1 MENIF
6 TNKKIRIKILEYM
19 YPICINCKTVKTQN
33 NNKYCTWCGFQ
44 ILRVNITN
52 IKNKKK

>member
-44 ILRVNITN
+44 ILRVDIAN
-52 IKNKKK
+52 IKNKRK